1 MRSERREL
9 IDGYLEKRLKNTALG
24 GLSYRKGA

>member
-9 IDGYLEKRLKNTALG
+9 YYLSTR
-24 GLSYRKGA
+24 S